1 MSTLINTE
9 NPDIM
14 WEDWKTKFLAVA
26 DIHAPYITRKVGM
39 TICALDYGR
48 NKTKTECILI
58 EIPLRKKLLKLGL
71 NMHMKRTKEPGMMS
85 IK

>member
-26 DIHAPYITRKVGM
+26 DIHAPYITRKVRN
-39 TICALDYGR
+39 DYMCPG
-48 NKTKTECILI
+48 
-58 EIPLRKKLLKLGL
+58 LRQK
-71 NMHMKRTKEPGMMS
+71 
-85 IK
+85 

>member
-1 MSTLINTE
+1 MPTLISTD

-26 DIHAPYITRKVGM
+26 DIHAPYITRKVRN
-39 TICALDYGR
+39 DYVPWITAEIK
-48 NKTKTECILI
+48 KTQCTI
-58 EIPLRKKLLKLGL
+58 EILLRKKLLKLSPH
-71 NMHMKRTKEPGMMS
+71 MHMKPTKEPGMMS